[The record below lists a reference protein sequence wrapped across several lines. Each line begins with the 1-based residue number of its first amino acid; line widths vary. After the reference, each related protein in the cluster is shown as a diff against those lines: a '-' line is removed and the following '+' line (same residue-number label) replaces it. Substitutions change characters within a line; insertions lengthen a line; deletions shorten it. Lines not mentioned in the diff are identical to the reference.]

1 MGRPTSKVSKV
12 AVAGPLAPF
21 VAAFESRLDELGYTP
36 LTAGGRPRSMSI
48 MPTSGLCRPR

>member
-12 AVAGPLAPF
+12 VVAGPLAPF

-36 LTAGGRPRSMSI
+36 LTTVNVMRWRI
-48 MPTSGLCRPR
+48 